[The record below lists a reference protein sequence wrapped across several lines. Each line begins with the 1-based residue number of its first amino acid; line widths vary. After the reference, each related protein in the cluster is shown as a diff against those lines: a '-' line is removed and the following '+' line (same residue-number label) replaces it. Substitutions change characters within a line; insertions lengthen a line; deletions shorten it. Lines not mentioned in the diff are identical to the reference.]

1 MRKGG
6 ENLRP
11 IAMLEPADR
20 MLVEAIRSAR
30 SIKLVIDEGTGDER
44 QFVID
49 ESRNDIQK
57 FKHDLRLTV
66 QDFINQEY
74 KRLNYKTI

>member
-6 ENLRP
+6 EILRP
-11 IAMLEPADR
+11 TAMMLEPADR

-74 KRLNYKTI
+74 KRLFN

>member
-11 IAMLEPADR
+11 TAMLEPADR

>member
-1 MRKGG
+1 M
-6 ENLRP
+6 
-11 IAMLEPADR
+11 MLEPADR

-74 KRLNYKTI
+74 KRFNYKTI

>member
-1 MRKGG
+1 M
-6 ENLRP
+6 
-11 IAMLEPADR
+11 MLEPADR

-49 ESRNDIQK
+49 GSRNDIQK

-74 KRLNYKTI
+74 KKFQL